1 MPQYSCFMNQE
12 EDEILMAYGK
22 ILAKQGLIK
31 NEVKRYGI
39 TKFILNQAV
48 DGFKEQLKKSI
59 QKPPDLIASRCPE
72 N

>member
-12 EDEILMAYGK
+12 EDEFLIAYGK

-39 TKFILNQAV
+39 TKFILNQAIK
-48 DGFKEQLKKSI
+48 GFKEQLKKAV
-59 QKPPDLIASRCPE
+59 QKPQEVNALH
-72 N
+72 